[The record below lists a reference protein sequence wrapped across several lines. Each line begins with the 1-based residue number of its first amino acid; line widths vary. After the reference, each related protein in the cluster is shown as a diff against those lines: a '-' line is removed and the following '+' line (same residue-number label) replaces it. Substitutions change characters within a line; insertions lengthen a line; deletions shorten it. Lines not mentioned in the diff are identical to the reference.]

1 MGFHSLSL
9 LYLTFGVFSLFSSII
24 SLTNKLSSMHT
35 DLVSK
40 CGMKTSLVLGSLCY
54 AVYIGSFIFAA
65 MGTLNHNLIRGL
77 ILASA
82 ALNGFGASIL
92 WVAQGRYVSECATEQ
107 NMGKFNAIFWAIYMG
122 SNLVGN
128 LFAAFV
134 IVNVKKQSST
144 SS

>member
-1 MGFHSLSL
+1 
-9 LYLTFGVFSLFSSII
+9 
-24 SLTNKLSSMHT
+24 
-35 DLVSK
+35 
-40 CGMKTSLVLGSLCY
+40 MKASLVLGSLCY
-54 AVYIGSFIFAA
+54 AIYIGSFIFAA
-65 MGTLNHNLIRGL
+65 IGTLNHNLIRGL

-134 IVNVKKQSST
+134 IVNVNETIFYIIMTCLCVASSLFFLLLKQPIP
-144 SS
+144 